1 MQIRTDDLSSPAIAA
16 LLREHLDEMYAV
28 TPPEI
33 VHVLDLAALQSP
45 DITVWSI
52 WENDALLGCGALN
65 ALAVDSGEIKS
76 MRTAR
81 AHRRRGVAA
90 RMLQHII
97 EEAGRRAYSCLC
109 LETGAMP
116 AFAPAQALYARYGFT
131 RCGPFGDYTNDPNS
145 VFMEKVL

>member
-1 MQIRTDDLSSPAIAA
+1 
-16 LLREHLDEMYAV
+16 
-28 TPPEI
+28 
-33 VHVLDLAALQSP
+33 
-45 DITVWSI
+45 
-52 WENDALLGCGALN
+52 
-65 ALAVDSGEIKS
+65 

-97 EEAGRRAYSCLC
+97 EEAGRRAYSRLR
-109 LETGAMP
+109 LETSAMP
-116 AFAPAQALYARYGFT
+116 AFAPARALYARYGFT